1 VSASL
6 RRKPRA
12 AGKSRAGGKARTVDA
27 VHPEVAAVKEPF
39 QLKLDAGCT
48 LRDCADM
55 QFSLVAADGD
65 PVVVDGSAVERIDT
79 AGLQLLVAL
88 ARRQRDA
95 GRGLSWQSASPELLR
110 CGRRLG
116 LIDAL
121 GLSALAD
128 GGSP

>member
-1 VSASL
+1 VAT
-6 RRKPRA
+6 
-12 AGKSRAGGKARTVDA
+12 AGKG
-27 VHPEVAAVKEPF
+27 PF

-48 LRDCADM
+48 LRDCADL
-55 QFSLVAADGD
+55 QFSLVAANGD

-88 ARRQRDA
+88 ARRQQDA
-95 GRGLSWQSASPELLR
+95 GQGLAWRAASPELLK
-110 CGRRLG
+110 CSRRLG

-121 GLSALAD
+121 GLAPLAN

>member
-1 VSASL
+1 VSAPP

-12 AGKSRAGGKARTVDA
+12 AGKSRAGKSRTLDA
-27 VHPEVAAVKEPF
+27 IRPAVADAKESF

-48 LRDCADM
+48 LRDCTDM

-95 GRGLSWQSASPELLR
+95 GRGLTWQSASRELLR

-121 GLSALAD
+121 GLSTLAD
-128 GGSP
+128 GDSP